1 MELQTAIEILEYHQ
15 EWRLGKREDM
25 IHEPKKLTEALDI
38 VLSEVKKFRLG
49 AVVSSADV
57 PAVRVRHYNAFTDD
71 LEDGTV
77 IDTTLN
83 TYLVIPDYNLQKT
96 VRWAKVD
103 CDVLR

>member
-1 MELQTAIEILEYHQ
+1 MEETSKSNETAQ
-15 EWRLGKREDM
+15 LG
-25 IHEPKKLTEALDI
+25 
-38 VLSEVKKFRLG
+38 VG

-57 PAVRVRHYNAFTDD
+57 RALRVRHYNAFTD
-71 LEDGTV
+71 ERENGTV

-83 TYLVIPDYNLQKT
+83 TYLVIPDYNLQMT